1 MLSCSGLYNS
11 KTHIEPTKP
20 VICFIRSKLSRT
32 VLWHRRLKG
41 TVKNMKQESTSFCL
55 SHSDKVNHT
64 MKCSSYC
71 VDVGVFQNRIVVELL
86 YLFPTHISR

>member
-41 TVKNMKQESTSFCL
+41 TVKNTKQESTSFCL

-64 MKCSSYC
+64 AMCSNCC
-71 VDVGVFQNRIVVELL
+71 VDVDVFHNRIVAESLCL
-86 YLFPTHISR
+86 